1 VASHPPLT
9 KRNRSSWGRIEESL
23 VAVSRTPART
33 EGAVSAAA
41 PNRVEGRDGESE
53 EGPVGIGEASVMTDT
68 LTRLGP
74 VGVLTT
80 LMLSWCEALFA

>member
-1 VASHPPLT
+1 MASVERVR
-9 KRNRSSWGRIEESL
+9 KAAG
-23 VAVSRTPART
+23 AVSRTPART
-33 EGAVSAAA
+33 GCVVSVAVSSHAG
-41 PNRVEGRDGESE
+41 GRDGESE
-53 EGPVGIGEASVMTDT
+53 EGSVGIGEASVMTDT